1 MTLLDHLAVDL
12 EEVVL
17 GVVEHHQQPRLDLGD
32 LAAELGADRA
42 AGAGDED
49 DAVAQVGADAVEL
62 AHDRLAA
69 EHVLDL
75 DLAQLLVE
83 LDAAAQQLEDGRQGA
98 DANLA
103 LAAGGDDLGPQR
115 ARRRGDRDHHLVG
128 LGLVED
134 GLDLAW
140 SSRAP

>member
-1 MTLLDHLAVDL
+1 MHQHRLDVAEVAQLDHFAVDL

-17 GVVEHHQQPRLDLGD
+17 SVVEHHQQPRLDPGD
-32 LAAELGADRA
+32 LAAELGGDRA

-62 AHDRLAA
+62 DDDRLAP

-83 LDAAAQQLEDGRQGA
+83 LDATAQQLEDGGQGGNA
-98 DANLA
+98 DSPLA
-103 LAAGGDDLGPQR
+103 G
-115 ARRRGDRDHHLVG
+115 
-128 LGLVED
+128 
-134 GLDLAW
+134 
-140 SSRAP
+140 